1 MVKGQTGTLSLD
13 VRAAVDKGVSVLI
26 KNKSLDISQKIKNK
40 LYLIYILVFES
51 WGGVKSIMAIFCLSS
66 RKDPYS
72 LKTIISTHPSMRLL
86 LGMTRFLHF

>member
-26 KNKSLDISQKIKNK
+26 KNNSLDITPKIKNK

-51 WGGVKSIMAIFCLSS
+51 WL
-66 RKDPYS
+66 
-72 LKTIISTHPSMRLL
+72 
-86 LGMTRFLHF
+86 